1 MSFCLR
7 VLSVLMLMCVFAPAT
22 RANVIVDWNETALA
36 ALLRAKL
43 PAGEPTRAL
52 AVMHAA
58 MFEAVNSI
66 QQRYVPYSA
75 SMSAPTGAD
84 AEAAASAAAYRVL
97 SAILPAQAADF
108 EARHQALTAVIQDGA
123 GKAAGI
129 AVGEKVAAALLAQR
143 QSDGSD
149 FSPAYKPRTGPGMYV
164 LTSKVAMAS
173 PSLAKMKPFV
183 IAKADQY
190 RPPAPPPLES
200 VQVIRDLEE
209 VRALGQKASTVR
221 TRAQTD
227 IALFHAPP
235 GFPTWN
241 GIARFVVRAKALNL
255 LESARAMALLN
266 FATLDS
272 QLAIWDAKYTYH
284 YWRPRT
290 AINSVALQLASAG
303 TNAHWEPL
311 VNEPMHPEYP
321 CAHCGIGAAAATV
334 MEGLFGAGTFN
345 FPARTGAM
353 GGAIRPYSS
362 FRQFEEEEAISRIYA
377 GVHYRWSNS
386 VGEFVGKQVGK
397 KVLERLAP
405 R

>member
-1 MSFCLR
+1 MLVCSFT
-7 VLSVLMLMCVFAPAT
+7 PAA
-22 RANVIVDWNETALA
+22 RANVIVDWNETALT
-36 ALLRAKL
+36 ALLQAKL

-52 AVMHAA
+52 AMMHAA
-58 MFEAVNSI
+58 MFEAVNSV
-66 QQRYVPYSA
+66 QPRYAPYSA
-75 SMSAPTGAD
+75 SMSAAAGAS

-97 SAILPAQAADF
+97 SAIVPAQAASL
-108 EARHQALTAVIQDGA
+108 EARHHALTAHIQDGA
-123 GKAAGI
+123 GKAAGV
-129 AVGEKVAAALLAQR
+129 ALGEKVASALLAQR

-149 FSPAYKPRTGPGMYV
+149 FSPAYTPRVGPGMYV
-164 LTSKVAMAS
+164 PTSKAAMAS
-173 PSLAKMKPFV
+173 PSLGKMKPFV
-183 IAKADQY
+183 LAKADQY

-200 VQVIRDLEE
+200 VQVLRDLEE
-209 VRALGQKASTVR
+209 VRALGHKASAVR
-221 TRAQTD
+221 TRAQAD

-241 GIARFVVRAKALNL
+241 GIARFVVRAKALDL
-255 LESARAMALLN
+255 LDSARAMALLN

-272 QLAIWDAKYTYH
+272 QLAIWDAKYTYN

-290 AINSVALQLASAG
+290 AINSATLQLASAG
-303 TNAHWEPL
+303 TTAPWEPL

-334 MEGLFGAGTFN
+334 MESLFGAGTFN

-353 GGAIRPYSS
+353 GGAIRPYDS

-397 KVLERLAP
+397 KVLESLAP